1 MCHCVRSCA
10 CVCPIRVCLALRCPV
25 SKRSSSGT
33 EGEGKEQRQRQQQRQ
48 RQMEAGPSEAASSEA
63 GREGGG
69 ERVGGGCF
77 VRSQP
82 YAWPFDGWLT
92 RSNTVRSGSE
102 TWALAGLVG
111 TGSDTRVLAR
121 SVGFAPQSL
130 HNAAGLAGLSVQ
142 SGGLL
147 GSAAPCPAH
156 PGLVLI
162 PQLRLFLALLLR
174 ICLVP
179 CPTVVLRSPVAHH
192 HHDHALSLR
201 IHPRLT
207 PLSPS
212 PPLPSPPLPSPPL
225 PSPPLPPRPSS

>member
-1 MCHCVRSCA
+1 MHYMCHCVRSCA
-10 CVCPIRVCLALRCPV
+10 CVCPIRVCLALCCPV

-33 EGEGKEQRQRQQQRQ
+33 EGEGKEQRQRQV
-48 RQMEAGPSEAASSEA
+48 EAGALGAKAASSEA

-92 RSNTVRSGSE
+92 RSNTVRSGS
-102 TWALAGLVG
+102 
-111 TGSDTRVLAR
+111 DTRVLAR

-130 HNAAGLAGLSVQ
+130 HNPAGLARLSVQ

-147 GSAAPCPAH
+147 GSTAPCPAH

>member
-10 CVCPIRVCLALRCPV
+10 CVCPIRVCLALCCPV

-33 EGEGKEQRQRQQQRQ
+33 EGEGKEQRQRQV
-48 RQMEAGPSEAASSEA
+48 EAGALGAKAASSEA

-162 PQLRLFLALLLR
+162 PQLRLFLALLVR

-179 CPTVVLRSPVAHH
+179 RPSVVLRSPVAHH
-192 HHDHALSLR
+192 HHHSLKQD
-201 IHPRLT
+201 PRH
-207 PLSPS
+207 
-212 PPLPSPPLPSPPL
+212 
-225 PSPPLPPRPSS
+225 